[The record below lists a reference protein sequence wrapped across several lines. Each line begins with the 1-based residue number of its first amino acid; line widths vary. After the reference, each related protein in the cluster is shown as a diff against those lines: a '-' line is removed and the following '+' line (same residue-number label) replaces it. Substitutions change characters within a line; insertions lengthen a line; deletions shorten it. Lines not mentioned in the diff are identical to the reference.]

1 VSLYCEI
8 NLRDNI
14 IELLSFRREWTLEYV
29 DAFILRVQETIKKHL
44 DVDYRSGLRDA
55 TEIIRDK

>member
-1 VSLYCEI
+1 MSLYCEI

-29 DAFILRVQETIKKHL
+29 DAFILRVQETMKKHL
-44 DVDYRSGLRDA
+44 GVDYRSGLRDA